1 MNTLLDGIDGVWRG
15 QEGDIAVAVCTSHS
29 VRDLRAQL
37 VALAYQVR
45 ALGGSSMGVCIASGT
60 RLTEERMNAEITQF
74 RRLLDGSLA
83 TRLHIVR
90 AQDGRLSGPFDTPEA
105 FQAWALEI
113 LREEFTSPARLMPAQ
128 QLVVSALAQMRMANA
143 PPSAIKDL
151 QAACQASYPT
161 VAKVLTSLGARGLL
175 EDLQRGQGVR
185 FRPLDASE
193 WMDLATDHA
202 RHRQVVLYADP
213 TRLMTPTRLAHRAMH
228 LLSTGA
234 LPRAM
239 RIGGVVGAAHH
250 FPSLDITAPRRLDIT
265 APSDPD
271 YIADRIDAGLVRTQ
285 AAKMDAVVAIHLE
298 PVRASQPGS
307 YAGWL
312 ECLADLIELGYIAEA
327 REMAYAMERINRQG

>member
-90 AQDGRLSGPFDTPEA
+90 AQAGRITGALDTPGE
-105 FQAWALEI
+105 FQAWALDL
-113 LREEFTSPARLMPAQ
+113 LRGESTSQTRLMPAQ

-143 PPSAIKDL
+143 TPSAIKDL
-151 QAACQASYPT
+151 QAECQASYPT
-161 VAKVLTSLGARGLL
+161 VAKALKTLAGRGLL
-175 EDLQRGQGVR
+175 EDMQRGQGVR

-213 TRLMTPTRLAHRAMH
+213 TRLTTPSRLAIHALQ
-228 LLSTGA
+228 LLARNG
-234 LPRAM
+234 LPRST

-250 FPSLDITAPRRLDIT
+250 FPLLDITAPCRLDIT
-265 APSDPD
+265 APADPD
-271 YIADRIDAGLVRTQ
+271 YIADTIDAGLVRTQ
-285 AAKMDAVVAIHLE
+285 AAKRDAVVAIHLE
-298 PVRASQPGS
+298 PIRTSQPGP

-312 ECLADLIELGYIAEA
+312 ECLADLIELGYIAQA
-327 REMAYAMERINRQG
+327 REMAVVMERINRQG